1 MVKAAAIALCA
12 VALAGCNRFA
22 TEAQLGAISTRT
34 AEVEQRVES
43 LQRQVGAMANDLSE
57 RPSWVLWRQQIDTR
71 PGVVYAEEPRWRA
84 MSAYPSKSGCGFGVQ
99 GRVEALGTKA
109 ITESS
114 DPWRI
119 VAPGELIRFACLPVG
134 VQPERP

>member
-1 MVKAAAIALCA
+1 MKTAAIAACA

-22 TEAQLGAISTRT
+22 TTAQLSAVSAKT
-34 AEVEQRVES
+34 AAVEQRVEA
-43 LQRQVGAMANDLSE
+43 LQKQLRVMADE
-57 RPSWVLWRQQIDTR
+57 RSGQPSWVLWRQQIDTR
-71 PGVVYAEEPRWRA
+71 PGVVYAQEPRWRA
-84 MSAYPSKSGCGFGVQ
+84 MAAYSNKFGCGLGVQ
-99 GRVEALGTKA
+99 GRVEPLGAKA

-119 VAPGELIRFACLPVG
+119 VAPGELIRFACLPLG

>member
-84 MSAYPSKSGCGFGVQ
+84 MSAPDGHPNSPTCGHLNSPTLATA
-99 GRVEALGTKA
+99 R
-109 ITESS
+109 
-114 DPWRI
+114 
-119 VAPGELIRFACLPVG
+119 
-134 VQPERP
+134 